1 MWAAS
6 GFDDHNYFQ
15 FVITYCK
22 KCSLQ
27 NDGIALN
34 LISEMG
40 SIWVTKI

>member
-1 MWAAS
+1 MWVAS
-6 GFDDHNYFQ
+6 GFDDHDYQ
-15 FVITYCK
+15 FVITYSK